1 MLGAALFH
9 SRVGCAGGGLARRVF
24 CLFGLPILVISTSL
38 VTPAHAQ
45 TLFDTLFGWANPKPK
60 AKVITHTPRRR
71 SAFRDSVYPGISDWG
86 DAAPLVP
93 KVKRR
98 TYRYRTVCVRV
109 CDGYYFPISFATSR
123 SGLQRDSD
131 ICRQRCGAMG
141 ALYFTP
147 SPHGDID
154 KAVDLDGRRYA
165 DLNDAYR
172 YRKTYVKGCSCR
184 AQPWSRSERARHA
197 SYADKTETADATPAV
212 VAGGN
217 YEKTSVVK
225 RPVSPA
231 SASTDDGV
239 VRPESTA
246 TAAPRVTGPAAEPV
260 TEPDR
265 TRRRNRVRHNSRR
278 RRRNAGH
285 PAGSTNFSWFAA
297 NQPPGKSY
305 RWPGDPS

>member
-1 MLGAALFH
+1 M
-9 SRVGCAGGGLARRVF
+9 
-24 CLFGLPILVISTSL
+24 LVISASL
-38 VTPAHAQ
+38 ATPAHAQ
-45 TLFDTLFGWANPKPK
+45 TLFETLFGWANPKPK

-71 SAFRDSVYPGISDWG
+71 SAFRDSVYPGINDWG

-141 ALYFTP
+141 ALYYTP

-154 KAVDLDGRRYA
+154 KAVDLDGRKYA

-197 SYADKTETADATPAV
+197 SYADKTETADASSAKAPAV
-212 VAGGN
+212 IVGGN
-217 YEKTSVVK
+217 YEKTSEVK
-225 RPVSPA
+225 RPVPSA
-231 SASTDDGV
+231 SASRDDGAV
-239 VRPESTA
+239 QPESTA
-246 TAAPRVTGPAAEPV
+246 TAVPRVPGRVTGP
-260 TEPDR
+260 DR
-265 TRRRNRVRHNSRR
+265 KARRNRVRYNSRR
-278 RRRNAGH
+278 RRRN
-285 PAGSTNFSWFAA
+285 GSNPTATTNFSWFAA
-297 NQPPGKSY
+297 SQPTGKSH